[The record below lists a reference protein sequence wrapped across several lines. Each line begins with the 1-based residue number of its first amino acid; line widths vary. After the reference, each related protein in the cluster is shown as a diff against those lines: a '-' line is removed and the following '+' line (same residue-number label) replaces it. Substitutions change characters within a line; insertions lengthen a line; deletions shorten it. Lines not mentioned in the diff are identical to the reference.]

1 MKHTN
6 MMRKALPA
14 LLAAVLAVPSPA
26 ASAGRGRNDGGQF
39 EREVEAC
46 FHRRMTH
53 GTLADVA
60 SRPLARRKI
69 AAARAAVWQTWQRTL
84 REASPLPLPAL
95 RPLGEAS
102 QGSWTLPDSL
112 EPSATMAFY
121 YGTKGQR
128 PAGGYPFYLYLH
140 GSGPRAAEW
149 ATGLQLA
156 LRFDDAPSVYFVPRI
171 PNEGAYYRWWQRAK
185 LYAWRHLL
193 WQVLASDSVNP
204 ARLYVLGISEGGY
217 GSQRLAAFLGDY
229 WAAAGP
235 MAGGEPLPNAPA
247 VNLAGV
253 PFSLLTGADD
263 AGFCRNRLTAE
274 AGRVLDSLRTAHPGS
289 YEHRVELIP
298 GRGHGIDYS
307 PTTPW
312 LKRYERNARPAYFAW
327 EDYAMDGCRREG
339 FGCLRVVRR
348 PSGEADARTCYEVTL
363 RGNSVDLRISN
374 VSYTTA
380 EADTQWGIPLRSA
393 RTLTPATGGEL
404 LLYLDEEQVD
414 VRRDVV
420 VRVNGRE
427 AFRGRV
433 RPDACHLAESCALWG
448 DPLRLYALAV
458 RVTY

>member
-1 MKHTN
+1 

-217 GSQRLAAFLGDY
+217 GSQRLASFYADY

-235 MAGGEPLPNAPA
+235 MAGGEPLMNAPA
-247 VNLAGV
+247 ENLAGV
-253 PFSLLTGADD
+253 PFSLLTGALDG
-263 AGFCRNRLTAE
+263 GFCRSRLTE
-274 AGRVLDSLRTAHPGS
+274 EVRLRLDSLQAAHPGY

-298 GRGHGIDYS
+298 GHGHGIDYA

-312 LKRYERNARPAYFAW
+312 LRRFERNVRPSYLVW
-327 EDYAMDGCRREG
+327 EDFEMDGRRREG
-339 FGCLRVVRR
+339 FGCLRPLRR
-348 PSGEADARTCYEVTL
+348 PACAAEERTCYELTVKDNRIDLTISTVRYETL
-363 RGNSVDLRISN
+363 ETSPR
-374 VSYTTA
+374 
-380 EADTQWGIPLRSA
+380 WGIPLRLHRLLS
-393 RTLTPATGGEL
+393 PAAGGSL
-404 LLYLDEEQVD
+404 RIYLDERQVD
-414 VRRDVV
+414 LRRPLV

-427 AFRGRV
+427 LFRGRV
-433 RPDACHLAESCALWG
+433 RPDARHLAESCALFG
-448 DPLRLYALAV
+448 DPLRLYAAAV
-458 RVTY
+458 DVEY